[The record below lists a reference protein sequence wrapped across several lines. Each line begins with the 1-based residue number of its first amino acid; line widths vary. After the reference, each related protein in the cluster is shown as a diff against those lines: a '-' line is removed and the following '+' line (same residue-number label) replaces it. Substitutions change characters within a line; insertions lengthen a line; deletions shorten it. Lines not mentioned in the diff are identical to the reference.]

1 MSTVSVGQAGL
12 NGIRD
17 GMARAQDAA
26 TRIASGRL
34 RANPPNWWRR
44 WWSSKPPNGRC
55 RPRRASSRRATARS
69 ACCSTCSPEHARVA
83 GPAGIGPPPP
93 VVQYDPLGRAMT
105 EEQKQ
110 RLREQPAPP
119 LQETLA
125 RQRLRERRRED
136 QGPVDAPAGGD
147 DTAPGS
153 LVDRYV

>member
-1 MSTVSVGQAGL
+1 M
-12 NGIRD
+12 
-17 GMARAQDAA
+17 
-26 TRIASGRL
+26 
-34 RANPPNWWRR
+34 
-44 WWSSKPPNGRC
+44 
-55 RPRRASSRRATARS
+55 
-69 ACCSTCSPEHARVA
+69 A

-119 LQETLA
+119 LQEPLA

-136 QGPVDAPAGGD
+136 RGPADAPAGGD